1 MPACSDNWSMASM
14 QETTE
19 RMVRKQVQARLGV
32 DVSHRK
38 AFIKE
43 QVSVPPLSPLSL
55 FTGTRPTCL
64 WWIILKESTWVTASR
79 ARCTSTPD
87 AQWAVSGLESEFP
100 SCIRCMQCAA
110 GTAAL

>member
-1 MPACSDNWSMASM
+1 MLTTRSLV

-43 QVSVPPLSPLSL
+43 QVSVCLP
-55 FTGTRPTCL
+55 FTNQL
-64 WWIILKESTWVTASR
+64 
-79 ARCTSTPD
+79 
-87 AQWAVSGLESEFP
+87 
-100 SCIRCMQCAA
+100 CMQA
-110 GTAAL
+110 G